1 MNDERV
7 ELAELMLMSDIGEWF
22 LSAPYFLNISYF
34 QYKAAAGE
42 QQCVVAACAETV
54 SFLGWAG
61 AVSTLLLTVFWCWYN
76 INISVNMTCTSV
88 IRAVVASSQTASLIS
103 VSPALP
109 HSSLTNSALPAPSPV
124 KTVWEHDTSCY
135 IKAWESNPR
144 WWGVIS
150 WCVPLSRGR

>member
-1 MNDERV
+1 MNDGESGAGRADV
-7 ELAELMLMSDIGEWF
+7 DVWYWWMIPLCSIFSQHLVFPVQSSSWWAAVCCCRLCWDCFFSGMSRR
-22 LSAPYFLNISYF
+22 
-34 QYKAAAGE
+34 
-42 QQCVVAACAETV
+42 
-54 SFLGWAG
+54 
-61 AVSTLLLTVFWCWYN
+61 TLLLTVFWCWYN
-76 INISVNMTCTSV
+76 SNISVNMTCTSV

>member
-1 MNDERV
+1 MESV

-22 LSAPYFLNISYF
+22 LSAPYFLNISCF

-61 AVSTLLLTVFWCWYN
+61 AHRCSLCSGVDTILISQSTWPAPVWSELWSRAVRPRHWAACHLRYLTPVSPTQLSQHHLQWRQ
-76 INISVNMTCTSV
+76 SENMTL
-88 IRAVVASSQTASLIS
+88 R
-103 VSPALP
+103 
-109 HSSLTNSALPAPSPV
+109 
-124 KTVWEHDTSCY
+124 CY
-135 IKAWESNPR
+135 IKAWESNPV